1 MKPLY
6 GKGPL
11 QKPIYS
17 SDVKGQTQVFSVTL
31 GKKIT
36 LLKGGK
42 TWDGSKKDTINVK
55 ITAPVTAKRSRIRV
69 KGMPFLN
76 PAFTKNHNN
85 TLYKINLK
93 LGIGW
98 HLCSNHSGL
107 LIYQQHLS
115 LLMRQFQHPSALYSH
130 NYFLASECL
139 SVCVSVSVWE
149 CVCSSSGRPRWMD
162 VRNGHRIVCSYP
174 SLPNRSPPCCVL
186 QTGAQL

>member
-1 MKPLY
+1 M
-6 GKGPL
+6 
-11 QKPIYS
+11 
-17 SDVKGQTQVFSVTL
+17 FSVYTL
-31 GKKIT
+31 CNPQKK
-36 LLKGGK
+36 LLCWRVVRLE
-42 TWDGSKKDTINVK
+42 TAAKKDTIKEK

-76 PAFTKNHNN
+76 PAFNENHNN

-115 LLMRQFQHPSALYSH
+115 LLMRRFQHPSALYSH

-139 SVCVSVSVWE
+139 FVWVCVCVCESVCAHHLA
-149 CVCSSSGRPRWMD
+149 GPDGWMLETD
-162 VRNGHRIVCSYP
+162 
-174 SLPNRSPPCCVL
+174 
-186 QTGAQL
+186 TE